1 MDLDR
6 GVQPKRLYD
15 LTEAVAGPFEE
26 RMQDYLLMSRLHLS
40 YHEVREVVPIW
51 QRQAWL
57 ECIAYELS
65 EGQTTPQ
72 DLSEASSGSLAD
84 MGFSVIRREE

>member
-1 MDLDR
+1 VDLDR

-26 RMQDYLLMSRLHLS
+26 RLQDYLLMSKLHLT
-40 YHEVREVVPIW
+40 YREVREVIPIW
-51 QRQAWL
+51 QRNAFL

-65 EGQTTPQ
+65 EGQTMPQ
-72 DLSEASSGSLAD
+72 DLSEASSASLAD
-84 MGFSVIRREE
+84 LGFSVVKREE